1 MVGLVEES
9 ATMRV
14 THREEAR
21 MRGDDHQQAGM
32 WSYIAPEQRV
42 PADHPLRPI
51 RAMVDT
57 ILAELS
63 PAFAPLYSPVGRPS
77 IPPEKLLRAL
87 LQQVLY
93 STRSERLL
101 MEQLDYNLLFRWFV
115 GLNMDD
121 AVWDPTVFTKNR
133 ERLLAGDIAE
143 AFFARVLAQARQRGL
158 LSDEHFTVDGT
169 LIEAWASLK
178 SFKRTDAPVEPPD
191 DPGNPTVDFHG
202 ERRSNVTHGSTT
214 DPDARL
220 VRKAKGHE
228 AKLAYQG
235 HVLMDNRHGLAV
247 EGCVTRASGYGERAA
262 ALEMLG
268 HVATTHRVT
277 VGADK
282 GYDTRDFVEA
292 LRLVQVTPQ
301 GSAPGPRSSRRRGEV
316 AEADQV
322 VDRQAEDE
330 HPVHAS
336 PAAMARLAQQAD
348 GLEPAEDLFDALA
361 FPLADSVPG
370 VAGGALI
377 DRTRP
382 IRGVLR
388 HVRRHL
394 DEPEGLDEVPRVIAF
409 VGPDGDPVRGR
420 HVAEHLQRRGAL
432 PVPARPGDAALDR
445 QAVAIVHEH
454 VPLIG
459 ELGLVALRFADQ
471 PRVGV

>member
-1 MVGLVEES
+1 
-9 ATMRV
+9 MRV
-14 THREEAR
+14 THVEEAR

-42 PADHPLRPI
+42 PLDHPLRPI
-51 RAMVDT
+51 RAMVDA
-57 ILAELS
+57 ILVELS
-63 PAFAPLYSPVGRPS
+63 PAFATLYSPVGRPS

-87 LQQVLY
+87 LLQVLY

-121 AVWDPTVFTKNR
+121 PVWDATVFTKNR
-133 ERLLAGDIAE
+133 ERLLAGDIAQ

-178 SFKRTDAPVEPPD
+178 SFKRKDAAGGPPPD

-202 ERRSNVTHGSTT
+202 ERRSNATHGSTT

-220 VRKAKGHE
+220 ARKAKGHE

-235 HVLMDNRHGLAV
+235 HVLMENRHGLAV

-292 LRLVQVTPQ
+292 LRLVQVTPHVAQ
-301 GSAPGPRSSRRRGEV
+301 NISHRSSAIDGRTTRHAGYEVSQWKRKRVEEIFGWLKTVGLLRKTRHRGRARV
-316 AEADQV
+316 SWMFLFGLAAYNLVRIRNLAEAT
-322 VDRQAEDE
+322 
-330 HPVHAS
+330 
-336 PAAMARLAQQAD
+336 
-348 GLEPAEDLFDALA
+348 G
-361 FPLADSVPG
+361 
-370 VAGGALI
+370 
-377 DRTRP
+377 
-382 IRGVLR
+382 
-388 HVRRHL
+388 
-394 DEPEGLDEVPRVIAF
+394 
-409 VGPDGDPVRGR
+409 
-420 HVAEHLQRRGAL
+420 
-432 PVPARPGDAALDR
+432 
-445 QAVAIVHEH
+445 
-454 VPLIG
+454 
-459 ELGLVALRFADQ
+459 
-471 PRVGV
+471 